1 MEQIPLFINMEI
13 NTMHVRKKRTPSP
26 EQLETE
32 IPARQTQSRA
42 VHLTPSKSHLLR
54 TAADRHAAGVEQR
67 DITCVIL
74 CRRFASYQDKK
85 RWVTMWAWSFQLKY
99 FHMSSAQLDDYCSS
113 QVPQKTYCTFK
124 RIVSEHS

>member
-13 NTMHVRKKRTPSP
+13 NTMHVRKKRPPSP

-74 CRRFASYQDKK
+74 CRRFASYQDKMGNNVGVVIPTK
-85 RWVTMWAWSFQLKY
+85 IFSYVFSTTRRLLQFA
-99 FHMSSAQLDDYCSS
+99 SSSKNVLY
-113 QVPQKTYCTFK
+113 
-124 RIVSEHS
+124 I